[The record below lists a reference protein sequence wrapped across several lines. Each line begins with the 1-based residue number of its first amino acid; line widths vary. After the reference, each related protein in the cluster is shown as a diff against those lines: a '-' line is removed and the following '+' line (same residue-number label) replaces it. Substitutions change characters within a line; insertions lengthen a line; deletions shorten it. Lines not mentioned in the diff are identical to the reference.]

1 MGKMCAKH
9 SYDRSVV
16 SNGFGY
22 IAILFEVYYMRG
34 REKKRTH
41 YLFMFYKIVNVCLM
55 VWSIEYSRFDQ
66 FRFGFSSF
74 YAILFLFPS
83 FWLLL
88 PTPILLLLFFLFLM
102 HWRKLL
108 EWNCWTRSFGD
119 VDHFANKLFNRQ
131 KKQYKTL
138 FFHKYYREFCI
149 HVSKHGEDKID
160 RFNHNICINSML
172 YEAEQRRYLLY
183 RKKYCVMRS

>member
-1 MGKMCAKH
+1 MLRALFANYLKVCLPAQASLQQADVYTLVFGRVVKTKIMGKMCAKH

-131 KKQYKTL
+131 KKA
-138 FFHKYYREFCI
+138 I
-149 HVSKHGEDKID
+149 
-160 RFNHNICINSML
+160 
-172 YEAEQRRYLLY
+172 
-183 RKKYCVMRS
+183 

>member
-1 MGKMCAKH
+1 MTNFG
-9 SYDRSVV
+9 SVFHHFMPFCFFFRH
-16 SNGFGY
+16 FGCCY
-22 IAILFEVYYMRG
+22 RPLY
-34 REKKRTH
+34 
-41 YLFMFYKIVNVCLM
+41 CCCC
-55 VWSIEYSRFDQ
+55 
-66 FRFGFSSF
+66 SF
-74 YAILFLFPS
+74 YFLCIGENCSNEIVEPGHSVMSTIL
-83 FWLLL
+83 
-88 PTPILLLLFFLFLM
+88 PISYSIV
-102 HWRKLL
+102 K
-108 EWNCWTRSFGD
+108 
-119 VDHFANKLFNRQ
+119 